1 MELYSKNENYT
12 LYKGNMLDM
21 LEVIEPNSIDVK
33 NYYGFIYIT
42 TNLTNKKMYIGKKI
56 FASNWR
62 TYLGSGIGL
71 KKAIQKYGK
80 DNFNRI
86 IIDLAKTKEEL
97 NKKEIFYIDKFNA
110 ISSSNFY
117 NMAKGGIGGDT
128 YSGKSKEEIETI
140 KKKLGFKK
148 EKHHMFGKHTPDEV
162 KKKIIEKT
170 GKKVRCVETKII
182 YNSTREAERIT
193 GIHHENI
200 AHCCRNNYGSAGKLH
215 WEYIKEEQYGT
226 L

>member
-1 MELYSKNENYT
+1 MKLYSENKDYK
-12 LYKGNMLDM
+12 LYNGSMLDM
-21 LEVIEPNSIDVK
+21 LEVIEPETIDVK
-33 NYYGFIYIT
+33 KYYGFIYIT

-110 ISSSNFY
+110 ILSSNFY

-148 EKHHMFGKHTPDEV
+148 EKHHMFGKHTSDEV

-182 YNSTREAERIT
+182 YNSTREVERIT